1 VAEKARSTG
10 AVYRDEAA
18 ELMAAAARGTTRP
31 APPEIELT
39 ARRAAPE
46 IRVETPRPESQRPEP
61 RRPLPY
67 PDPVGIN
74 DNDDATEGDYPQAPR
89 TQRRRLNFGQL
100 LARIVIAPL
109 YIAVAVGAV
118 AVISL
123 FARGFLAG

>member
-18 ELMAAAARGTTRP
+18 ELMAAAARGNTRP
-31 APPEIELT
+31 APPDIELT

-46 IRVETPRPESQRPEP
+46 IRVEPPPPEARRPEAK
-61 RRPLPY
+61 RPLPY

-74 DNDDATEGDYPQAPR
+74 DNADDPEDYPQAPR

-109 YIAVAVGAV
+109 YIAVAIGAGS
-118 AVISL
+118 VIAL
-123 FARGFLAG
+123 FSRGIHA